1 MAAQDLWGE
10 MDKDIRAS
18 IAAALESRRGQQEP
32 IEIIHGAWATLAE
45 RIDTL
50 ITTIGETGQR
60 FASLREPTLGQAA
73 IARELEAEPAGPEIQ
88 ELRRAIALLTPDIEA
103 IRRRVHRE
111 TVNIGVIG
119 RVKAGKSTLLR
130 TIANLGEETIPSTEF
145 NPTTAARSRILHS
158 PGRADADITL
168 RTWPEFRDDY
178 LAPLHH
184 DAGCDGPV
192 PRTPDEFASH
202 SYASLQQNPHD
213 GDRSDGTILQ
223 QKFLERLHI
232 AQDSFGSYRELLTGP
247 ERKISIDQ
255 LAELRPYVAYP
266 AEEPDGRRPY
276 HAVRDVRIYCPFP
289 GVDVENLM
297 LVDLPGAGEAGLDI
311 DRQFLQDLKNEV
323 DVLLQV
329 KRPGQTEA
337 FFGELDWGVLA
348 LADEASMGVDQRDF
362 VCVVINEDPAHI
374 EAPYLEN
381 AVRQVREVTDRN
393 GLRLL
398 ICDVA
403 SGEDVREQ
411 LLGPVLRGLA
421 DRLAAMDRAAAKT
434 VVIRASEV
442 AQRAIT
448 LADRLARQVS
458 RWAGHVPDEEQALR
472 ERAKALRNDLG
483 LALNDLRRE
492 YDRRVLDGE
501 LVPEFD
507 AGISRAKHELMAW
520 AEAGFG
526 LGGREQW
533 LAVAERAMVADP
545 GETRDD
551 QCSLVRQKIRQE
563 FSQVDGSLASAVVRL
578 QLMTADIL
586 RYYLGARLMPA
597 GDQALKAL
605 LENARRQHLATLR
618 STLEELVEF
627 RTSYGNLFLRVG
639 RPVVRQIVPRR
650 AQLPGEHAIVDPDN
664 GQTETAA
671 GSNGAMR
678 RQLRRM
684 APGAVQAVA
693 MAAGPAVAAGV
704 AVAGAAVATVPI
716 IVDWIGQALLTDDS
730 AAGLYDALT
739 NAFTDAVD
747 QIEGRMR
754 REAAELNEVLA
765 AAADQFFDQ
774 LVRTPGIEDEFA
786 KLCEPVR
793 HELWR
798 DAFDGRTEQLRGGL
812 TQIAEAAV
820 GSSGAGR
827 QIHAAA
833 ARVGA
838 AGA

>member
-1 MAAQDLWGE
+1 MAAQELWGE

-18 IAAALESRRGQQEP
+18 IAAALESRRGQREP

-50 ITTIGETGQR
+50 IATIGETGER
-60 FASLREPTLGQAA
+60 FASLREPTQGQAA
-73 IARELEAEPAGPEIQ
+73 IGRELAAEPGGPEIQ
-88 ELRRAIALLTPDIEA
+88 ELRHAIAMLTPDIEA

-130 TIANLGEETIPSTEF
+130 TIADLGEETIPSTEF
-145 NPTTAARSRILHS
+145 NPTTAARSRILHR
-158 PGRADADITL
+158 PGRAAADITL

-192 PRTPDEFASH
+192 PRTPEEFASY
-202 SYASLQQNPHD
+202 SYASLQPGSRD
-213 GDRSDGTILQ
+213 GDRSDGPILQ
-223 QKFLERLHI
+223 QKYLERLHV

-247 ERKISIDQ
+247 ERTITIDQ
-255 LAELRPYVAYP
+255 LNGLRPYVAYP
-266 AEEPDGRRPY
+266 AEDPDGRRPY

-337 FFGELDWGVLA
+337 FFGELDWGVLT
-348 LADEASMGVDQRDF
+348 LADEASMGVDRRDF
-362 VCVVINEDPAHI
+362 VWVVINKDPAHI

-393 GLRLL
+393 GLQVL

-403 SGEDVREQ
+403 SGADVREQ
-411 LLGPVLRGLA
+411 LLDPVLRGLA
-421 DRLAAMDRAAAKT
+421 DRLAVMDRAAART

-442 AQRAIT
+442 AQRAIA
-448 LADRLARQVS
+448 LADRLARQVT

-472 ERAKALRNDLG
+472 ERAKALRNDLA
-483 LALNDLRRE
+483 LALNNLRRE
-492 YDRRVLDGE
+492 YDRRVLDE
-501 LVPEFD
+501 EQVPEFD

-526 LGGREQW
+526 MGGREQW
-533 LAVAERAMVADP
+533 LAVAGRAMVADP

-551 QCSLVRQKIRQE
+551 QCSVVRQKIRQE
-563 FSQVDGSLASAVVRL
+563 FSQVDGSLASAVGRL
-578 QLMTADIL
+578 QQTAADIL
-586 RYYLGARLMPA
+586 RDHLGARLVPP

-605 LENARRQHLATLR
+605 LESARRQHLATLR

-627 RTSYGNLFLRVG
+627 RTSYGNVFLRVG

-650 AQLPGEHAIVDPDN
+650 AQLPGEHGIVDPDN
-664 GQTETAA
+664 GHAETAA
-671 GSNGAMR
+671 GANGVMWRHVR
-678 RQLRRM
+678 R
-684 APGAVQAVA
+684 AAGVAQAAGVV
-693 MAAGPAVAAGV
+693 AGPAVAAGM
-704 AVAGAAVATVPI
+704 AAAGAAVAAMPI

-739 NAFTDAVD
+739 SAFTDAVD
-747 QIEGRMR
+747 QIEARMR
-754 REAAELNEVLA
+754 REAAELTEVLA

-774 LVRTPGIEDEFA
+774 LARTPGIEDEFA
-786 KLCEPVR
+786 KLCDPVR

-798 DAFDGRTEQLRGGL
+798 DSFDGRTEQLRTGL
-812 TQIAEAAV
+812 AQITEAAS
-820 GSSGAGR
+820 GSRGAGR